1 VLRQGSAITQVMTQ
15 SIMSFDGIWNWDS
28 QSILVVVPTGDG
40 VGDLDVMANA
50 KIFKRVKR
58 RPD

>member
-1 VLRQGSAITQVMTQ
+1 VLRQGSAIAQVITQ

-28 QSILVVVPTGDG
+28 QSNLVAVPTGDG

-58 RPD
+58 RPH

>member
-1 VLRQGSAITQVMTQ
+1 MNQ

-28 QSILVVVPTGDG
+28 QSNLVVAQTGDG
-40 VGDLDVMANA
+40 VGELDMMANA

-58 RPD
+58 RPN